1 MKKVKWIEEFKA
13 FISRGNVL
21 DMAVGVVI
29 GSAFTAIVNSLVA
42 DLLTPLIGLI
52 LKTAGIDDRFADW
65 APGGFGIGSFINSI
79 VSFFLIA
86 LSVFILIKIVNS
98 AQKLRKKKEE
108 EVAEEKPAA
117 PTDVELLTEIR
128 DLLAKKD

>member
-1 MKKVKWIEEFKA
+1 MKKIKIVEEFKT

-42 DLLTPLIGLI
+42 DLLTPFIGLI
-52 LKTAGIDDRFADW
+52 LKAVGIDESFAAW

-79 VSFFLIA
+79 ISFFLIA
-86 LSVFILIKIVNS
+86 LSVFMLIKIVNS
-98 AQKLRKKKEE
+98 AKNLGKKKEE
-108 EVAEEKPAA
+108 EVVVEEVPAG

-128 DLLAKKD
+128 DLLAKK